1 MPKTIRNIG
10 IALLVTATLLV
21 SGCTG
26 INSEYQQRKD
36 QQKSVTLKDSLGL
49 KAQAERLQ
57 REENANTVRYVY
69 LMSFGQIVG
78 YYVIQ
83 GGVYPAGTQLAP
95 ESEIIQPWAGGDRY
109 VVDSAKDN
117 GTYNSGADDG
127 VFFFTS
133 DGTLVETDLNYIQSD
148 NPLPIDTP
156 RLGGE
161 KK

>member
-1 MPKTIRNIG
+1 MKLIRR
-10 IALLVTATLLV
+10 IAAAAAAIAML
-21 SGCTG
+21 TG
-26 INSEYQQRKD
+26 LSACGMNSEFQERKD
-36 QQKSVTLKDSLGL
+36 QQERVTLKDSLGL
-49 KAQAERLQ
+49 RAQQERLK
-57 REENANTVRYVY
+57 REEDANTVRYVY

-78 YYVIQ
+78 YYVIK

-95 ESEIIQPWAGGDRY
+95 ENDIVQPLTGGDRY